1 MAVSL
6 DTPTA
11 HTAMTS
17 PQPAYPPALYSE
29 QRFWDK
35 LRRQALRA
43 GRGVVERALCLYYTA
58 QQPGTPAWAKS
69 VIYGA
74 LAYFIVPLDAM
85 PDIAPL
91 LGFTD
96 DMSVLAAALVTVALH
111 INDEARAQARSRMAR
126 WFGEGR

>member
-1 MAVSL
+1 MDPFALLTNVIHEGWAGLSVQEHKAL
-6 DTPTA
+6 KTLKTQNLRDHMSEAELIFTA
-11 HTAMTS
+11 
-17 PQPAYPPALYSE
+17 
-29 QRFWDK
+29 R
-35 LRRQALRA
+35 
-43 GRGVVERALCLYYTA
+43 
-58 QQPGTPAWAKS
+58 QPGTPAWAKS

-96 DMSVLAAALVTVALH
+96 DLSVLAAALVTVALH